1 MRHEMKA
8 RNAKKLVTTS
18 ERFEELTPAELTEV
32 SGGYGYGYGY
42 GYGRRMP
49 FYGGFRYGGFRYGMP
64 FYRRPRYQQVYN
76 PYF

>member
-1 MRHEMKA
+1 MKA

-18 ERFEELTPAELTEV
+18 ERLEELTPAELTEV

-42 GYGRRMP
+42 GYG
-49 FYGGFRYGGFRYGMP
+49 
-64 FYRRPRYQQVYN
+64 